1 MKIEFEVSE
10 DTWRQAGAERQD
22 NGDDLSRNHTWL
34 RLPED
39 ARIALCKLMGKMS
52 LDDLM
57 ARGLTREEALKASDL
72 YYALM

>member
-1 MKIEFEVSE
+1 MKIEIEVCE
-10 DTWRQAGAERQD
+10 ETWRRAYAERQD
-22 NGDDLSRNHTWL
+22 KGDDLSRNYTWR

-39 ARIALCKLMGKMS
+39 ARMALCKLMGKMS